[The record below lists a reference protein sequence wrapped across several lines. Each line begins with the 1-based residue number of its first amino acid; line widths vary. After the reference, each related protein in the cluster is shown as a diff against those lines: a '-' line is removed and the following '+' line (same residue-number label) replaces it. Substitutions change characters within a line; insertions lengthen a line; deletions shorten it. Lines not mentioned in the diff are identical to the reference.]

1 MICLCYDFRIF
12 SGQLIKQV
20 WKQILSQTKFLS
32 CMKNT
37 GLFLSWKTKTIL
49 WMISWS
55 HFAIFYINGVYYF
68 SMFFFLFLIFH
79 KMKMFHFIWILLF
92 LIIRPNL
99 IRIWGLLENNWYA
112 LFIQILR
119 YSFEDIFNLINSHFD
134 VIFKENERHSSLK

>member
-68 SMFFFLFLIFH
+68 SMFSFLFLIFH
-79 KMKMFHFIWILLF
+79 KMKKFHFIWILLF